1 MSKQEQRRAWV
12 VSRVM
17 AGELGVAEAAR
28 LLQLSERSIRRLRAR
43 MEREGPAALVHGNRG
58 RVSPRRLSEATR
70 ALARTTDA
78 ASASLRVAGWTT
90 SDWAFRFEVPS
101 RARHV
106 VVHVPHDGSPPRVRD
121 AGAGPD
127 PLTPGDLRRS

>member
-70 ALARTTDA
+70 AKILEA
-78 ASASLRVAGWTT
+78 ATAEKPGKVRRVKTYK
-90 SDWAFRFEVPS
+90 
-101 RARHV
+101 
-106 VVHVPHDGSPPRVRD
+106 
-121 AGAGPD
+121 
-127 PLTPGDLRRS
+127 LTPGLAHVYNEGDLHSPKRAGPTQLIRIEGVNMETVKRFKFQAV

>member
-1 MSKQEQRRAWV
+1 MSEGGG
-12 VSRVM
+12 
-17 AGELGVAEAAR
+17 AGALAGLLGPVGAA
-28 LLQLSERSIRRLRAR
+28 A
-43 MEREGPAALVHGNRG
+43 
-58 RVSPRRLSEATR
+58 LSEATR

-90 SDWAFRFEVPS
+90 QDWAFRFELPA